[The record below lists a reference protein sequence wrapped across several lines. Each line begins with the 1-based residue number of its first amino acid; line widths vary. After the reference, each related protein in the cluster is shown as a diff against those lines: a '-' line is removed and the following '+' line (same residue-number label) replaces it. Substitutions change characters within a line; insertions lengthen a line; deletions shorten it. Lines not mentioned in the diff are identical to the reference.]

1 VECDSLIE
9 LMCKQGKGKK
19 QSETVQL
26 HHAQALFDKNYNK
39 WYICEDN
46 SMVWH
51 PSFPKGKY
59 LVLACMVEE
68 DKLFENYEDILVENS
83 NEWNAYSIYVLEDAS
98 YILFVRDNLY
108 NKC

>member
-1 VECDSLIE
+1 VQTRKREN
-9 LMCKQGKGKK
+9 

-26 HHAQALFDKNYNK
+26 YHVLALYDKNYNK

-59 LVLACMVEE
+59 LVLACMGEE
-68 DKLFENYEDILVENS
+68 DKLFEKYEDVLTKNA
-83 NEWNAYSIYVLEDAS
+83 NEWNAHSIYVLKDAS
-98 YILFVRDNLY
+98 YILSVRDN
-108 NKC
+108 